1 MTAIIKR
8 GARGDFFIKINVLAG
23 RVEFTGQSDGFY
35 GYSLGDDADADGVFV
50 RWTFQNNR
58 LQLNTDRL
66 GLYPIYYLQHE
77 NQLVLSNS
85 VELIRQHQP
94 LTLDTEAVAIFF
106 RLGFYLGQRTAFKGL
121 CRPHGQLQVSA
132 TAGGIELSISR
143 PVQSKVVNC
152 DFEQQYC
159 DLMHNALQPLVGQTS
174 ALYMPLTGGKDS
186 RHIFLSLRQAG
197 LKPDCCY
204 TVSVLAPH
212 YNDDLQVAQQLCQRT
227 AWVHQA
233 LAAETR
239 LISREQRKNL
249 LTNFETRDHCWAT
262 PVAGYLHT
270 RPAGM
275 VLDGFGG
282 DVLSQSSIV
291 TLEMHSA
298 FQAED
303 WERLVK
309 LIARPNQYNNS
320 WLTEAYQAFIIDER
334 VLAEQLLAEL
344 KSFAGT
350 VNPLAQF
357 YFWNRSRRTIAI
369 SSIRFMTGHSLAY
382 FPFMQQQLVDFL
394 FSLPPALYFSGSFH
408 SRVLQRLAGDLAAV
422 PFAASEQPGDTLSWW
437 QWGRLLLAVSWEL
450 LNNRV
455 IRPRLRVKAVL
466 QAMASITDRKQLV
479 SFVHFYRKLS
489 YLGQLVRYVD

>member
-1 MTAIIKR
+1 MTATLKCGTPGDFIIKVS
-8 GARGDFFIKINVLAG
+8 VLNG
-23 RVEFTGQSDGFY
+23 HVEFTGLPDGFY

-50 RWTFQNNR
+50 RWAFQNNR
-58 LQLNTDRL
+58 LQLSTDRL

-77 NQLVLSNS
+77 NQLMLSNS
-85 VELIRQHQP
+85 IELIRQHQP

-121 CRPHGQLQVSA
+121 CRPNGQLQVSVS
-132 TAGGIELSISR
+132 AGGLELSISR
-143 PVQSKVVNC
+143 PTQSQVDNS

-159 DLMHNALQPLVGQTS
+159 DLMHHALQPLVGQTP

-212 YNDDLQVAQQLCQRT
+212 YNDDQQVAQQLCQRT
-227 AWVHQA
+227 ALMHQA
-233 LAAETR
+233 LAAETK
-239 LISREQRKNL
+239 LISSEQRKNL
-249 LTNFETRDHCWAT
+249 LTNFETRDHSWAT
-262 PVAGYLHT
+262 PVARYLDT
-270 RPAGM
+270 RPAGI

-291 TLEMHSA
+291 TPEMHSA
-298 FQAED
+298 YHAED

-320 WLTEAYQAFIIDER
+320 WLTEAYQDFIIDER

-344 KSFAGT
+344 KSFTGT
-350 VNPLAQF
+350 VNPVAQF

-369 SSIRFMTGHSLAY
+369 SSIRFMTGRSLAY

-408 SRVLQRLAGDLAAV
+408 SRVLQRLAGDLATV

-437 QWGRLLLAVSWEL
+437 QWSRLVLAVSWEL

-455 IRPRLRVKAVL
+455 IRPRLRIKGVL
-466 QAMASITDRKQLV
+466 QALASITDRKKLV
-479 SFVHFYRKLS
+479 SFVHFYRKLGF
-489 YLGQLVRYVD
+489 LNQLIRYVK